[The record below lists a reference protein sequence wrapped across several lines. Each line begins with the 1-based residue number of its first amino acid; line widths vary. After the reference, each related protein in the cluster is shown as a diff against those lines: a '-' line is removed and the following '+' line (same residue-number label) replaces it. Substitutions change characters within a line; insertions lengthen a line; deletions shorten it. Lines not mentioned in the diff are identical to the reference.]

1 MIIPIDH
8 KFDLMY
14 SKLASR
20 EHQWSRQADF
30 KDHQDF
36 NDVVKFLIGVHR
48 GCGHQSV
55 DGSNACISAD
65 VSEAECLKAMR
76 GLALPQGQAQGRRN

>member
-20 EHQWSRQADF
+20 EHQLSRQADF

-36 NDVVKFLIGVHR
+36 NDVVKLGN
-48 GCGHQSV
+48 Q
-55 DGSNACISAD
+55 GSASTRLMRM
-65 VSEAECLKAMR
+65 SLKH
-76 GLALPQGQAQGRRN
+76 